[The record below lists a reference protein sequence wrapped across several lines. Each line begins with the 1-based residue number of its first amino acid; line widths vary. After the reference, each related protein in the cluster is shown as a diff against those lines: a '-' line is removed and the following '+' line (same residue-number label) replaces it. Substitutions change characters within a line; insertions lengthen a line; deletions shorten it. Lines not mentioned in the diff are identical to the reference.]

1 MDTRQTIKL
10 LLLDDHSLFRES
22 LSRLLQAEPDF
33 EMVADYHSGQDALA
47 ALNTLH
53 VDVVLLD
60 YDLGYDLGHQNGLSF
75 LEALNRSSF
84 TGKVLFV
91 TAGMSDEETRTALDL
106 GASGIFLKH
115 SSPTDLLTAIR
126 RVAMGETWL
135 DPKAMRA
142 LVAHPSPAQSN
153 PSERSDKTTDN
164 AFYTA
169 RERAVLDEI
178 FNGLTNK
185 EIAAKLNISEAYVK
199 AVLQQLFAKTGV
211 RTRSQLVRIVL
222 ESQFAH
228 HPERRAPK

>member
-1 MDTRQTIKL
+1 MDTKPTIKL

-33 EMVADYHSGQDALA
+33 EMVADHYSGHDALA
-47 ALNTLH
+47 ALNTLQ

-60 YDLGYDLGHQNGLSF
+60 HDLGYDLGHQNGLSF
-75 LEALNRSSF
+75 LEALKKSSF
-84 TGKVLFV
+84 TGKILFV
-91 TAGMSDEETRTALDL
+91 TAGMSDEETRAALEL

-142 LVAHPSPAQSN
+142 LMSTAQPSQ
-153 PSERSDKTTDN
+153 EETEKTDKSADS

-169 RERAVLDEI
+169 RERSVLDEI